1 MARMEAGVPGP
12 SLVHVPGHVE
22 VECDPEAGAATTLRE
37 CSGLRWAGQRIPP
50 IQRRDTQR
58 GKVVGRVQGSN
69 PYSQVI
75 PG

>member
-12 SLVHVPGHVE
+12 SLVHVLGRAE

-37 CSGLRWAGQRIPP
+37 CSGLRWAGERHLE
-50 IQRRDTQR
+50 
-58 GKVVGRVQGSN
+58 GKVVDGVQGSN

-75 PG
+75 SG